1 LISLSYSRM
10 RRIPNR
16 KGWFHDGVAGD
27 RVQIV
32 ESIASQQQLSESAE
46 LRRLITSTLQTTG
59 AAPKDAAEAEFLDEA
74 PRAARLMIRLVREDQ
89 LLLQARAAARGM
101 PSATYISVV
110 VRAHLRGVVP
120 LPKDELQA
128 LRRATAELAVIGR
141 NLNQLAR
148 AANQSGR
155 VTGPSREEL
164 RALLR
169 ACEGL
174 RDHFRRLLDVNLR
187 SWEVGRAEAPV

>member
-1 LISLSYSRM
+1 MAAATHVL
-10 RRIPNR
+10 
-16 KGWFHDGVAGD
+16 KT
-27 RVQIV
+27 RVTAETKDIV
-32 ESIASQQQLSESAE
+32 EAIARQQQLTESAW
-46 LRRLITSTLQTTG
+46 LRRLITSTLQSAG
-59 AAPKDAAEAEFLDEA
+59 AAPKQTAEAEVSDEA

-101 PSATYISVV
+101 PSATYISVI

-148 AANQSGR
+148 ASNQTGR
-155 VTGPSREEL
+155 VTGPSRDEL

-174 RDHFRRLLDVNLR
+174 RDHFRRLLDANLR
-187 SWEVGRAEAPV
+187 SWEAGRAEAPV